1 MGDSITITVS
11 GGDFSCEAK
20 QGETV
25 FAALVRAGLPMSAP
39 CGGRGICGNCS
50 LTLLKG
56 KVETPGKK
64 IKLKQSFC
72 ACRTTALTDIK
83 VALPEGEI
91 TGWPLSVMSKKKK
104 KNAKKTTDD
113 KKRRLGLGLDMG
125 TTTIQA
131 ELIDLDTGI
140 TLETISVLNDQRS
153 FGADVM
159 SRIATARNGRSFEIS
174 AIINRQIEDIL
185 RRCLE
190 TRSHSKIEQCTI
202 SGNTA
207 MLHFFAREDTSA
219 MGEAPYTPVFLEE
232 KHFKGKD
239 LSLSAENITLLPGIS
254 AFVGA
259 DIVSGLAYLD
269 IMDKKEDALFIDI
282 GTNGEIALW
291 KDGEKKLLCCSTA
304 AGPCFEGAEI
314 SCGMG
319 AVPGALNR
327 ISLKK
332 GHDALNWNKFGSL
345 YYTVIGGVHTRGI
358 CGAGLIDAIAVMK
371 ELEVF
376 DETGA
381 LLKDFKR
388 DGFPVTLELSI
399 TQKDI
404 RQFQLAKSA
413 IYSGIE
419 ILCATAGFKVSDLHA
434 AYIAGGL
441 GFFINLENSAAV
453 KLLPSE
459 LISKTAVCGN
469 TSLRGA
475 VKSLTDSSFLPRCR
489 EIVSHST
496 TVDLALDGS
505 FSDTF
510 AENMTF

>member
-1 MGDSITITVS
+1 MGNFTITIS
-11 GGDFSCEAK
+11 GGFSCK
-20 QGETV
+20 VGQGETIL
-25 FAALVRAGLPMSAP
+25 AALIRAGLPMSAP
-39 CGGRGICGNCS
+39 CGGRGICGNCR

-56 KVETPGKK
+56 KVEAPGKK
-64 IKLKQSFC
+64 IKIRQSFC
-72 ACRTTALTDIK
+72 ACNTTALTDIK
-83 VALPEGEI
+83 VSLPEGEI
-91 TGWPLSVMSKKKK
+91 TGWPLSVMPK
-104 KNAKKTTDD
+104 AKKTVKKTGDD
-113 KKRRLGLGLDMG
+113 KKRRLGLGMDLG

-131 ELIDLDTGI
+131 ELIDLDTGVS
-140 TLETISVLNDQRS
+140 LETVSVLNDQRS
-153 FGADVM
+153 FGSDVM
-159 SRIATARNGRSFEIS
+159 TRIAAARGGKSFEIC

-185 RRCLE
+185 RQFLE
-190 TRSHSKIEQCTI
+190 TRSQSKIEQCTI

-219 MGEAPYTPVFLEE
+219 MGESPYTPVFLEE
-232 KHFKGKD
+232 RHFKGKD
-239 LSLSAENITLLPGIS
+239 LSLSVENVTLLPGIS

-259 DIVSGLAYLD
+259 DVVSGLAYLD
-269 IMDKKEDALFIDI
+269 IMNKNEDALFIDI
-282 GTNGEIALW
+282 GTNGEIAVW
-291 KDGEKKLLCCSTA
+291 KNNEKKLLCCSTA

-319 AVPGALNR
+319 ALPGALNK

-332 GHDALNWNKFGSL
+332 EPAALNWNKFGSL

-376 DETGA
+376 DESGA

-388 DGFPVTLELSI
+388 DGFPVTLALTI

-413 IYSGIE
+413 IFSGVK
-419 ILCATAGFKVSDLHA
+419 ILSGTASLPLQDLHTV
-434 AYIAGGL
+434 YIAGGL
-441 GFFINLENSAAV
+441 GFFINLENAV
-453 KLLPSE
+453 AVGLIPAE

-469 TSLRGA
+469 TSLKGA
-475 VKSLTDSSFLPRCR
+475 VKSLTDSSFLQRCR
-489 EIVSHST
+489 EIVSHSS
-496 TVDLALDGS
+496 TVDLALDGG